1 MAQSKITKKEELDL
15 AYFDGFNAGYDKGYR
30 HFINAVKAKLEQQIA
45 EGKESKEESLQGVLR
60 WLESFDKDK

>member
-1 MAQSKITKKEELDL
+1 MSKEKEDI
-15 AYFDGFNAGYDKGYR
+15 AYIDGFNKGFDKGYR